1 MTTKDMAAASVPA
14 LEEDMQE
21 RRAGRR
27 RIAIVAAIAVGAALA
42 AFLVGR
48 LGGSTEKTVHTKQ
61 PAKSHS
67 LVVVAKTSPRVTSL
81 ASASIAPL
89 VAPPPPP
96 SSGGGSTGGGSTGGG
111 STGGGSTGGG
121 TTGGTTGGGGTVIG
135 GSG

>member
-27 RIAIVAAIAVGAALA
+27 QIAIVAAIAVGAALA

-67 LVVVAKTSPRVTSL
+67 LVVVAKTSPRVTPL

-96 SSGGGSTGGGSTGGG
+96 STGGGSTGGG
-111 STGGGSTGGG
+111 STGGSTGGG
-121 TTGGTTGGGGTVIG
+121 STGGTTGGGGTVIG